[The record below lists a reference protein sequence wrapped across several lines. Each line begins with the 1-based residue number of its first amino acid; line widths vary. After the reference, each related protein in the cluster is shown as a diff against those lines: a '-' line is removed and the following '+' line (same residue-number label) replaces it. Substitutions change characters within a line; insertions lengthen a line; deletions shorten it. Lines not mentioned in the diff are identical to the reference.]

1 MSEKT
6 ISLDQ
11 FRKKR
16 EEAKAQE
23 ELEPFEGCLVWLNC
37 PTCQKIEYTELRAPG
52 GRTHRCGTKVEEVE
66 VFLDLRAELSFTL
79 VNLKTIEAHL
89 KEVGHNRLK
98 KLLARS
104 LEKTLLQLKASEEE
118 YASRLQKAGDGR
130 VTPYPQEIEP
140 LAARFPDVQVNPLG
154 LYVTPFR
161 QEPHKRFLPHTQ
173 EPK

>member
-23 ELEPFEGCLVWLNC
+23 ELEPFEGCLVWLHC
-37 PTCQKIEYTELRAPG
+37 PNCQKIEYTEVRAPG

-79 VNLKTIEAHL
+79 ENLKTIEAHL
-89 KEVGHNRLK
+89 LEVGQNRLK

-118 YASRLQKAGDGR
+118 YASRLQKAGGGR
-130 VTPYPQEIEP
+130 VVPYPQETQP
-140 LAARFPDVQVNPLG
+140 LVERFAEVQINPLG

-161 QEPHKRFLPHTQ
+161 LEPHKRFPNNTK
-173 EPK
+173 EPS